1 MRAASTSV
9 ALLGV
14 VALATVATAQADA
27 RENIRIVGATT
38 IYPYSVAVA
47 KRFTSVAH
55 APMPEIEQNGTGDGV
70 KQFCASVDEESPDI
84 ANGGRR
90 IKAAELAE
98 CAKNGV
104 NEVVELKI
112 GYDAAVVARSNAARD
127 FVPSARDYWFALASE
142 VPVAGRMVPNP
153 YKTWRD
159 VNPAFPPLAIKVVG
173 QRTGN
178 AIRELFVERVL
189 SKGCADV
196 PEIKAIADKKLQKAA
211 CETIRGDGLYVDIGD
226 DQAKIVQAVNA
237 DGNGFGIMSISMADR
252 NKAQLHTLPIEGVE
266 PSYHSI
272 AVGDYPMSRS
282 LYLYVKKAH
291 LDLIPGLRQYLAEFA
306 SDSASGYS
314 GYLIEAGL
322 LPLIEEE
329 RDELARQ
336 IQVMEPMTGVN

>member
-1 MRAASTSV
+1 MKAASASV
-9 ALLGV
+9 ALLGI
-14 VALATVATAQADA
+14 ALATVATAQADA

-47 KRFTSVAH
+47 KRFTGSVH
-55 APMPEIEQNGTGDGV
+55 AAMPDIVQNGTGDGV
-70 KQFCASVDEESPDI
+70 KQFCAGPGEDTPDI

-90 IKAAELAE
+90 IKPAELAD

-104 NEVVELKI
+104 TEVVELKI
-112 GYDAAVVARSNAARD
+112 GYDAAVVARSNAGPD
-127 FVPSARDYWFALASE
+127 FVPSARDYWLALADQ
-142 VPVAGRMVPNP
+142 VPIGGLMVPNP

-159 VNPAFPPLAIKVVG
+159 VNPTLPAVAIKVVG

-178 AIRELFVERVL
+178 AIRELFLERIL

-196 PEIKAIADKKLQKAA
+196 PEIKAITDKKLQKAA
-211 CETIRGDGLYVDIGD
+211 CETVRGDGPYVDIGD
-226 DQAKIVQAVNA
+226 DQAKIVQALTA
-237 DGNGFGIMSISMADR
+237 DGNALGVMSVSMADR
-252 NKAQLHTLPIEGVE
+252 SKAQLHSLPIEGVA
-266 PSYHSI
+266 PTYHSI

-291 LDLIPGLRQYLAEFA
+291 LGMIPGLREYLAEFA

-336 IQVMEPMTGVN
+336 IRVMEPMTGVN

>member
-1 MRAASTSV
+1 MRAVSV
-9 ALLGV
+9 SVTLLGV
-14 VALATVATAQADA
+14 VALAMIAITQAEA
-27 RENIRIVGATT
+27 RGNIRIVGATT

-47 KRFTSVAH
+47 KRFTSNEH
-55 APMPEIEQNGTGDGV
+55 APMPEIVQNGTGDGV
-70 KQFCASVDEESPDI
+70 KQFCAGPGEDTPDI

-90 IKAAELAE
+90 IKPAELAE

-104 NEVVELKI
+104 TEVVELKI
-112 GYDAAVVARSNAARD
+112 GYDAAVVTRSNGGPG
-127 FVPSARDYWFALASE
+127 FVPSARDYWLALAAD
-142 VPVAGRMVPNP
+142 VPIGGQMVPNP

-159 VNPAFPPLAIKVVG
+159 VNPDLPAVAIKVVG

-178 AIRELFVERVL
+178 AIRELFVEHVL

-196 PEIKAIADKKLQKAA
+196 PEIKAISDKKLQKAA
-211 CETIRGDGLYVDIGD
+211 CETVRGDGPYIDIGD
-226 DQAKIVQAVNA
+226 DQAKIVEEVTGDRNA
-237 DGNGFGIMSISMADR
+237 LGVMSISMADR
-252 NKAQLHTLPIEGVE
+252 NKAQLHSLPIEGVE
-266 PSYHSI
+266 PTYHSI
-272 AVGDYPMSRS
+272 AVGEYAMSRS

-291 LDLIPGLRQYLAEFA
+291 LGVIPGLREYLVEFA

-336 IQVMEPMTGVN
+336 VRVMDAMTSIN

>member
-1 MRAASTSV
+1 MKAASVTF

-14 VALATVATAQADA
+14 VALATVTTAQAEA

-47 KRFTSVAH
+47 KKFTAGRH
-55 APMPEIEQNGTGDGV
+55 TAMPEIVQNGTGDGV
-70 KQFCASVDEESPDI
+70 KQFCAGASEDTPDI

-112 GYDAAVVARSNAARD
+112 GYDAAVVARSNAGPD
-127 FVPSARDYWFALASE
+127 FAPSARDYWLALADE
-142 VPVAGRMVPNP
+142 VPIDGQMVPNP

-159 VNPAFPPLAIKVVG
+159 VNPELPAVAIKVVG

-178 AIRELFVERVL
+178 AIRELFVERVM

-196 PEIKAIADKKLQKAA
+196 PEIRAISDKKLQKAA
-211 CETIRGDGLYVDIGD
+211 CETIRGDGPYADIGD
-226 DQAKIVQAVNA
+226 DQANIVREVSANRNA
-237 DGNGFGIMSISMADR
+237 LGVMSISMADR
-252 NKAQLHTLPIEGVE
+252 NKAQLHSLPVEGVE
-266 PSYHSI
+266 PTYHSI
-272 AVGDYPMSRS
+272 AVGEYAMSRS

-291 LDLIPGLRQYLAEFA
+291 LGLIPGLTEYLAEFA

-336 IQVMEPMTGVN
+336 IRVMEPMTGVN